1 MRRIV
6 FVLITAVALL
16 SSASPAKAD
25 WGCGYG
31 GWSPGWGCG
40 YGGWSSGWCGSGVG
54 ISVGYRPY
62 YRSWRGCYPAYDC
75 YDPCYGY
82 DYGYGYGVGYYGV
95 YSPYGVYYNP
105 AANFAAYS
113 LPPYHEPAELTYGP
127 LAVKQFLG
135 LDRNFAMGPLRER
148 PARLPLVGDELLAER
163 VIAERPIARE
173 RIIDRGTIRV
183 SSAEQRRRAEQY
195 IALGDDLFRQQKF
208 HSALQRYK
216 SATQAAP
223 DMAEAFWRQ
232 GHAMI
237 ATSNFDLAASAFK
250 RALAIDPN
258 IRRDGFTLDHLYG
271 PALMAKTTHIE
282 KLAEWTLENS
292 ESADPYFLLG
302 VTLAY
307 DGQGDRAALFFERA
321 QQLSGIADGHI
332 AAFTSPT
339 ADDVARP
346 DANAVLVGAGTEI

>member
-1 MRRIV
+1 MRRIA
-6 FVLITAVALL
+6 FVLITAVALFFCA
-16 SSASPAKAD
+16 SSAHAD

-54 ISVGYRPY
+54 ISVGYRPH
-62 YRSWRGCYPAYDC
+62 YRSWRGYYPTYD
-75 YDPCYGY
+75 YDPCY
-82 DYGYGYGVGYYGV
+82 DYGYGVGYYGV

-105 AANFAAYS
+105 SANFAVYS

-127 LAVKQFLG
+127 LAVKQFFG
-135 LDRNFAMGPLRER
+135 LDRNFALEPLRER
-148 PARLPLVGDELLAER
+148 PARLPLAANDLIDER

-173 RIIDRGTIRV
+173 RIIDRGAIRV
-183 SSAEQRRRAEQY
+183 SSAEQRVRAQRY

-232 GHAMI
+232 GHALV

-250 RALAIDPN
+250 RAVAINPS

-282 KLAEWTLENS
+282 KLAEWALEHR

-321 QQLSGIADGHI
+321 EQLSGIAGGHI
-332 AAFTSPT
+332 AAFTSP
-339 ADDVARP
+339 ADDDVARP
-346 DANAVLVGAGTEI
+346 NAVLVGAGTEI